1 MRGRALLNAIIVL
14 ATACSPAA
22 TDQRTLTPVPTVASA
37 TIPVASP
44 TLTPSATAQ
53 TTHAPTPTP
62 APTPVARTISGRATL
77 QGTGAGVPGVAV
89 RGMPSPI
96 NDGRIPGPDVIT
108 VTDDR
113 GAYTFSVLTWSP
125 EALGNSSS
133 FPMMLQVT
141 PPSGLLVLG
150 VTKAFG
156 GPPGSSGLWTEPRI
170 LVELDGPFDITLG
183 PGHVVE
189 GRITSGTTGT
199 ALAGVGVAALG
210 TDSML
215 IYGGQGDAFAIAAT
229 GMTDTNGRYKLTVP
243 SGTYVIHT
251 VGPQGAQPRFWSD
264 DPAVFQVTRLTVGRN
279 IAGIDI
285 ALVPVTRIGGHVR
298 SGPSFGDGME
308 GARVAAYLAG
318 GIPCC
323 RLVGLATSG
332 DVFGTFVMH
341 VPPGTY
347 RFVFDPPTGSPY
359 AAQWWRA
366 AAGFATAT
374 DVVVGPDPLEIEIE
388 LARRAP

>member
-1 MRGRALLNAIIVL
+1 MQGRALLL
-14 ATACSPAA
+14 ALVVVATSCSPGPQSETSPPPATTTAA
-22 TDQRTLTPVPTVASA
+22 T
-37 TIPVASP
+37 
-44 TLTPSATAQ
+44 
-53 TTHAPTPTP
+53 PTPTP
-62 APTPVARTISGRATL
+62 TVAQTPTQPGPTPVARTISGRATL
-77 QGTGAGVPGVAV
+77 QATGAGVAGVEV

-96 NDGRIPGPDVIT
+96 NDGRTPGADVT
-108 VTDDR
+108 AVTDDR
-113 GAYTFSVLTWSP
+113 GVYSFSILTWSP
-125 EALGNSSS
+125 EALANSSS

-141 PPSGLLVLG
+141 PPPGLLVLA

-156 GPPGSSGLWTEPRI
+156 GPPGSSGLLTGPLI
-170 LVELDGPFDITLG
+170 LSELDGPFDITLG
-183 PGHVVE
+183 PGYLIE

-229 GMTDTNGRYKLTVP
+229 GMTDTNGRYTLTVP

-251 VGPQGAQPRFWSD
+251 SGPQGAQPRFWSD
-264 DPAVFQVTRLTVGRN
+264 DPAVFQATRLTVGRN

-285 ALVPVTRIGGHVR
+285 ALVPVTQIGGYVR
-298 SGPSFGDGME
+298 SGPAFGDGVE

-332 DVFGTFVMH
+332 YNGTFVMH

-347 RFVFDPPTGSPY
+347 RLVFDPPTGSPY

-374 DVVVGPDPLEIEIE
+374 DVSVASDRLELEVE
-388 LARRAP
+388 LIRRP